1 MKQNDWTS
9 KLHERLDGHKATVP
23 DGLWDKIAERL
34 DDNIA
39 TAPAPLP
46 NNHNRPKTICL
57 VALAMSAAASVAVV
71 VMVAL
76 RMNDDT
82 INNVASKFDS
92 PAASLHNPAPSSVFN
107 VPHRLISRI
116 ASTTNA
122 SEPTAQ
128 TPQAA
133 VLLAEATP
141 LSEDTTYRSVCE
153 TPANDLQTIT
163 APDESN
169 ARPDER
175 SSTSRMRKGGNAN
188 KTYNKPSATSYA
200 LTQQTKHAQQS
211 AKWNIGVH
219 AEGITTDSRN
229 TQRPMLMA
237 TRDAD
242 MLVSGNPNKVQ
253 SVLSNAPL
261 QLADYSQTK
270 HHYHPM
276 SFGLSVG
283 YNLTPRLTLTT
294 GMVYTY
300 ASSDFTSSAA
310 GDDIVETQRLHYIG
324 VPLSV
329 KYKVWGN
336 SAIHTYAIAGCQAD
350 FNVSAKMQTGDITT
364 DADKDRTQWSVGGAV
379 GIQYNIIPRMGI
391 YAEPGVRYYIDNKS
405 SVETI
410 FKEKKLNFNLQLGV
424 RVEL

>member
-46 NNHNRPKTICL
+46 NNRNRHKTIRL

-82 INNVASKFDS
+82 INNVASKYNR
-92 PAASLHNPAPSSVFN
+92 PAASLHNPATSSVVN
-107 VPHRLISRI
+107 APQRLMARI
-116 ASTTNA
+116 TSTTPA
-122 SEPTAQ
+122 SEPMAQ

-133 VLLAEATP
+133 VLLAEAAP

-169 ARPDER
+169 
-175 SSTSRMRKGGNAN
+175 STSRMRKGGNAN
-188 KTYNKPSATSYA
+188 RTYNKPSATSYA
-200 LTQQTKHAQQS
+200 MTRQTKHTQQS
-211 AKWNIGVH
+211 NRWNIGVH

-237 TRDAD
+237 TRESD
-242 MLVSGNPNKVQ
+242 MLASGNPNKVQ

-283 YNLTPRLTLTT
+283 YNLTPRLALTT

-310 GDDIVETQRLHYIG
+310 GDDIIETQRLHYIG
-324 VPLSV
+324 IPLNL

-336 SAIHTYAIAGCQAD
+336 NAIHTYATAGCQAD
-350 FNVSAKMQTGDITT
+350 FNVSGKMKTGDITT

-379 GIQYNIIPRMGI
+379 GVQYNIIPRMGI

-410 FKEKKLNFNLQLGV
+410 FKEKKFNFNLQLGV

>member
-9 KLHERLDGHKATVP
+9 KLRERLAEHEATVP

-39 TAPAPLP
+39 TTPAPLI
-46 NNHNRPKTICL
+46 NNRNRHKTIRL

-82 INNVASKFDS
+82 INKVASKYNRQ
-92 PAASLHNPAPSSVFN
+92 AASLHNPATSSVVN
-107 VPHRLISRI
+107 APHRLMARI
-116 ASTTNA
+116 TSTTHA

-188 KTYNKPSATSYA
+188 RTYNKPSATSYA
-200 LTQQTKHAQQS
+200 LTRQTKHAQQS

-310 GDDIVETQRLHYIG
+310 GDDIIETQRLHYIG
-324 VPLSV
+324 VPLNL

-336 SAIHTYAIAGCQAD
+336 NAIHTYAIAGCQAD

-391 YAEPGVRYYIDNKS
+391 YAEPGMRYYIDNKS

>member
-9 KLHERLDGHKATVP
+9 KLRERLDDHKATVP

-34 DDNIA
+34 DDNNA
-39 TAPAPLP
+39 AAPAPLL
-46 NNHNRPKTICL
+46 NNRNRPKTIRL
-57 VALAMSAAASVAVV
+57 VALALSAAASVAVV
-71 VMVAL
+71 VMVVL

-82 INNVASKFDS
+82 INKVAQIYDR
-92 PAASLHNPAPSSVFN
+92 PAASLYNPAPSSVGN
-107 VPHRLISRI
+107 APQRI
-116 ASTTNA
+116 MARITSATPA
-122 SEPTAQ
+122 SEPMAQ
-128 TPQAA
+128 TPETAL
-133 VLLAEATP
+133 LLAEAAP
-141 LSEDTTYRSVCE
+141 QSEDTTYRSVCE
-153 TPANDLQTIT
+153 TPANDLQTRT
-163 APDESN
+163 APDETN
-169 ARPDER
+169 ATPNES
-175 SSTSRMRKGGNAN
+175 SSTSRIRKGGNAN
-188 KTYNKPSATSYA
+188 KPYNKPSATSYA
-200 LTQQTKHAQQS
+200 YSRQTASSLQS
-211 AKWNIGVH
+211 NRWTVGVH

-237 TRDAD
+237 TRESD

-324 VPLSV
+324 VPLNL

-336 SAIHTYAIAGCQAD
+336 SAIHTYATAGCQAD

>member
-9 KLHERLDGHKATVP
+9 KLRERLDDHKATVP

-34 DDNIA
+34 DDNNA
-39 TAPAPLP
+39 AAPAPLL
-46 NNHNRPKTICL
+46 NNRNRPKTIRL
-57 VALAMSAAASVAVV
+57 VALALSAAASVAVV

-82 INNVASKFDS
+82 INKVAQIYDR

-107 VPHRLISRI
+107 APQRLISRI
-116 ASTTNA
+116 ASATPA
-122 SEPTAQ
+122 SEPMAQ
-128 TPQAA
+128 TPETTL
-133 VLLAEATP
+133 LLAEAAP

-153 TPANDLQTIT
+153 TPANDLQTRT
-163 APDESN
+163 APDETN
-169 ARPDER
+169 ATPNES

-188 KTYNKPSATSYA
+188 KPYNKPSATSYA
-200 LTQQTKHAQQS
+200 YSRQTTSSLQS
-211 AKWNIGVH
+211 NRWTVGVH

-237 TRDAD
+237 TRESD

-310 GDDIVETQRLHYIG
+310 GDYIVETQRLHYIG
-324 VPLSV
+324 VPLNL

-336 SAIHTYAIAGCQAD
+336 NAIHTYATAGCQAD

-364 DADKDRTQWSVGGAV
+364 DADKDHTQWSVGGAV

>member
-46 NNHNRPKTICL
+46 NNRNRHKTIRL

-82 INNVASKFDS
+82 INNVASKYNR
-92 PAASLHNPAPSSVFN
+92 PAASLHNPATSSVVN
-107 VPHRLISRI
+107 APQRLISRI
-116 ASTTNA
+116 ASATHA

-200 LTQQTKHAQQS
+200 LTRQTKHAQQS

-300 ASSDFTSSAA
+300 ASSEFTSSAA
-310 GDDIVETQRLHYIG
+310 GDHIVETQRLHYIG
-324 VPLSV
+324 IPLSV

-336 SAIHTYAIAGCQAD
+336 NAIQTYATAGCQAD
-350 FNVSAKMQTGDITT
+350 FNVSANIQTDNITK

-379 GIQYNIIPRMGI
+379 GVQYNIIPRMGI

>member
-46 NNHNRPKTICL
+46 NNRNRHKTIRL

-92 PAASLHNPAPSSVFN
+92 PAASLHNPATSSVVN
-107 VPHRLISRI
+107 APQRLISRI
-116 ASTTNA
+116 ASATHA

-188 KTYNKPSATSYA
+188 RTYNKPSATSYA

-324 VPLSV
+324 IPLNV

-336 SAIHTYAIAGCQAD
+336 SAVQTYATAGGQAD
-350 FNVSAKMQTGDITT
+350 INVSAKIQTGDIT
-364 DADKDRTQWSVGGAV
+364 KDTGKDHIQFSIGGAV
-379 GIQYNIIPRMGI
+379 GVQYNVIPHLGL

-405 SVETI
+405 DTETI
-410 FKEKKLNFNLQLGV
+410 FKEKKLNFNLQLGI

>member
-46 NNHNRPKTICL
+46 NNRNRHKTIRL

-82 INNVASKFDS
+82 INNVASKYNR
-92 PAASLHNPAPSSVFN
+92 PAASLHNPATSSVVN
-107 VPHRLISRI
+107 APQRLMARI
-116 ASTTNA
+116 TSTTPA
-122 SEPTAQ
+122 SEPMAQ
-128 TPQAA
+128 TTEATL
-133 VLLAEATP
+133 LLAEAAP

-169 ARPDER
+169 
-175 SSTSRMRKGGNAN
+175 STSRMRKGGNAN
-188 KTYNKPSATSYA
+188 RIYNKPSATSYA
-200 LTQQTKHAQQS
+200 MTRQTKHTHQS
-211 AKWNIGVH
+211 NRWNIGMH

-237 TRDAD
+237 TRESD
-242 MLVSGNPNKVQ
+242 MLASGNPNKVQ

-283 YNLTPRLTLTT
+283 YNLTPRLALTT

-310 GDDIVETQRLHYIG
+310 GDDIIETQRLHYIG
-324 VPLSV
+324 VPLNL

-336 SAIHTYAIAGCQAD
+336 SAIHTYATAGCQAD
-350 FNVSAKMQTGDITT
+350 FNISAKMQTGDITT
-364 DADKDRTQWSVGGAV
+364 DADKDHTQWSVGGAV

-405 SVETI
+405 RVETI

>member
-9 KLHERLDGHKATVP
+9 KLRERLDDHKATVP

-34 DDNIA
+34 DDNNA
-39 TAPAPLP
+39 AAPAPLL
-46 NNHNRPKTICL
+46 NNRNRTKTIRL
-57 VALAMSAAASVAVV
+57 VALALSAAASVAVV

-82 INNVASKFDS
+82 INKVAQIYDR
-92 PAASLHNPAPSSVFN
+92 PAASLHNQAPSSVVN
-107 VPHRLISRI
+107 APQRLMARI
-116 ASTTNA
+116 TSTTPA
-122 SEPTAQ
+122 SKPMAQ
-128 TPQAA
+128 TPETTL
-133 VLLAEATP
+133 LLAEAAP
-141 LSEDTTYRSVCE
+141 LAEDTTYRSVCE

-169 ARPDER
+169 
-175 SSTSRMRKGGNAN
+175 STSRMRKGGNAN
-188 KTYNKPSATSYA
+188 RTYNKPSATSYA
-200 LTQQTKHAQQS
+200 MTRQTKHTQQS
-211 AKWNIGVH
+211 ARWNIGVH

-237 TRDAD
+237 TRESD
-242 MLVSGNPNKVQ
+242 MLASGNPNKVQ

-324 VPLSV
+324 IPLNL

-336 SAIHTYAIAGCQAD
+336 NAIHTYATAGCQAD

-364 DADKDRTQWSVGGAV
+364 DADKDRTQWSIGGAV
-379 GIQYNIIPRMGI
+379 GVQYNIIPRMGI
-391 YAEPGVRYYIDNKS
+391 YAEPGMRYYIDNKS

>member
-34 DDNIA
+34 DNNIA

-46 NNHNRPKTICL
+46 NNRNRHKTIRL

-82 INNVASKFDS
+82 INNVASKYNRQ
-92 PAASLHNPAPSSVFN
+92 AASLHNPATSSVVN
-107 VPHRLISRI
+107 APQRLMARI
-116 ASTTNA
+116 TSTTPA
-122 SEPTAQ
+122 SEPMAQ
-128 TPQAA
+128 TTEATL
-133 VLLAEATP
+133 LLAEAAP

-169 ARPDER
+169 
-175 SSTSRMRKGGNAN
+175 STSRMRKGGNAN
-188 KTYNKPSATSYA
+188 RIYNKPSATSYA
-200 LTQQTKHAQQS
+200 MTRQTKHTHQS
-211 AKWNIGVH
+211 NRWNIGVH

-237 TRDAD
+237 TRESD
-242 MLVSGNPNKVQ
+242 MLASGNPNKVQ

-283 YNLTPRLTLTT
+283 YNLTPRLALTT

-324 VPLSV
+324 VPLNL

-336 SAIHTYAIAGCQAD
+336 NAIQTYAIAGCQAD

>member
-9 KLHERLDGHKATVP
+9 KLRERLDGHKATVP

-46 NNHNRPKTICL
+46 NNRNRHKTIRL

-82 INNVASKFDS
+82 INNVASKYNRQ
-92 PAASLHNPAPSSVFN
+92 AASLHNPAPSSVFN
-107 VPHRLISRI
+107 APHRLISRI
-116 ASTTNA
+116 ASATHA
-122 SEPTAQ
+122 SEPMAQ

-169 ARPDER
+169 
-175 SSTSRMRKGGNAN
+175 STSRMRKGGNAN

-200 LTQQTKHAQQS
+200 YSRQTASSLQS
-211 AKWNIGVH
+211 NRWTVGVH
-219 AEGITTDSRN
+219 AEGITTDRRN

-237 TRDAD
+237 TRESD

-324 VPLSV
+324 VPLNL

-336 SAIHTYAIAGCQAD
+336 SAIQTYATAGCQAD

-364 DADKDRTQWSVGGAV
+364 DADKDHTQWSVGGAV
-379 GIQYNIIPRMGI
+379 GVQYNIIPRMGI

>member
-9 KLHERLDGHKATVP
+9 KLRERLDDHKATVP

-39 TAPAPLP
+39 AAPAPLL
-46 NNHNRPKTICL
+46 NNRNRTKTIRL

-82 INNVASKFDS
+82 INKVAQIYDR
-92 PAASLHNPAPSSVFN
+92 PAASLRNPAPSSVGN
-107 VPHRLISRI
+107 APQRLMARI
-116 ASTTNA
+116 TSATPA
-122 SEPTAQ
+122 SEPMTQ
-128 TPQAA
+128 TPETTL
-133 VLLAEATP
+133 LLAETAP

-153 TPANDLQTIT
+153 TPANDLQTRT
-163 APDESN
+163 APDETN
-169 ARPDER
+169 ATPNES

-200 LTQQTKHAQQS
+200 YSRQTASSLQS
-211 AKWNIGVH
+211 NRWTVGVH

-237 TRDAD
+237 TRESD

-324 VPLSV
+324 VPLNV

-336 SAIHTYAIAGCQAD
+336 NAIHTYATAGCQAD

-379 GIQYNIIPRMGI
+379 GVQYNIIPRMGI

-405 SVETI
+405 NVETI

>member
-9 KLHERLDGHKATVP
+9 KLRERLDDHKATVP

-34 DDNIA
+34 DDNNA
-39 TAPAPLP
+39 AAPAPLL
-46 NNHNRPKTICL
+46 NNRNRPKTIRL
-57 VALAMSAAASVAVV
+57 VALALSAAASVAVV

-82 INNVASKFDS
+82 INNVASKYDR
-92 PAASLHNPAPSSVFN
+92 PAASLHNPAPSSVVN
-107 VPHRLISRI
+107 APQRLMARI
-116 ASTTNA
+116 TSATPA
-122 SEPTAQ
+122 SEPMAQ
-128 TPQAA
+128 TPETTL
-133 VLLAEATP
+133 LLAEAAP
-141 LSEDTTYRSVCE
+141 LAEDTTYRSVCE
-153 TPANDLQTIT
+153 TPANDLQTRT
-163 APDESN
+163 APDETN
-169 ARPDER
+169 ATPNENN
-175 SSTSRMRKGGNAN
+175 STSRMRKGGNAN
-188 KTYNKPSATSYA
+188 KPYNKPSATSYA
-200 LTQQTKHAQQS
+200 YSRQTASSLQS
-211 AKWNIGVH
+211 NRWTVGVH

-237 TRDAD
+237 TRESD

-324 VPLSV
+324 VPLNL

-336 SAIHTYAIAGCQAD
+336 SAIHTYATAGCQAD

-391 YAEPGVRYYIDNKS
+391 YAEPGMRYYIDNKS

>member
-9 KLHERLDGHKATVP
+9 KLRERLDDHKATVP

-34 DDNIA
+34 DDNNA
-39 TAPAPLP
+39 AAPAPLL
-46 NNHNRPKTICL
+46 NNRNRPKTIRL
-57 VALAMSAAASVAVV
+57 VALALSAAASVAVV
-71 VMVAL
+71 VIVAL

-82 INNVASKFDS
+82 INNVAQIYDR
-92 PAASLHNPAPSSVFN
+92 PAASLHNPAPSSVVN
-107 VPHRLISRI
+107 APQRLMARI
-116 ASTTNA
+116 TSATPA
-122 SEPTAQ
+122 SEPMAQ
-128 TPQAA
+128 TPETTL
-133 VLLAEATP
+133 LLAEAAP
-141 LSEDTTYRSVCE
+141 LAEDTTYRSVCE
-153 TPANDLQTIT
+153 TPANDLQTRT
-163 APDESN
+163 APDETN
-169 ARPDER
+169 ATPYES

-188 KTYNKPSATSYA
+188 RTYNKPSATSYA
-200 LTQQTKHAQQS
+200 MTRQTKHAHQS
-211 AKWNIGVH
+211 NRWNIGVH

-237 TRDAD
+237 TRESD

-310 GDDIVETQRLHYIG
+310 GDDIVETQHLHYIG
-324 VPLSV
+324 IPLNL

-336 SAIHTYAIAGCQAD
+336 NAIHTYATAGCQAD

-379 GIQYNIIPRMGI
+379 GVQYNIIPRMGI

>member
-23 DGLWDKIAERL
+23 DGLWDKIATRL
-34 DDNIA
+34 DDDNTA
-39 TAPAPLP
+39 TPAPHVNTP
-46 NNHNRPKTICL
+46 SRPKTARI
-57 VALAMSAAASVAVV
+57 VAMALSAAASVAVV
-71 VMVAL
+71 VTVVL

-82 INNVASKFDS
+82 INNVAHKFDR
-92 PAASLHNPAPSSVFN
+92 PAASLHNPAPSSVVN
-107 VPHRLISRI
+107 APQRI
-116 ASTTNA
+116 MARITSTTPA
-122 SEPTAQ
+122 SEPMAQ
-128 TPQAA
+128 TPEAA
-133 VLLAEATP
+133 VLLAEAAP
-141 LSEDTTYRSVCE
+141 LSVDTTYRSVCE

-169 ARPDER
+169 ATPDER
-175 SSTSRMRKGGNAN
+175 NSTSRMHKGGNTN
-188 KTYNKPSATSYA
+188 RTYNKPSATSYA
-200 LTQQTKHAQQS
+200 LTRQTKHTHQS
-211 AKWNIGVH
+211 NRWNIGVH

-237 TRDAD
+237 TRESD
-242 MLVSGNPNKVQ
+242 MLASGNPNKVQ

-310 GDDIVETQRLHYIG
+310 GDDIIETQRLHYIG
-324 VPLSV
+324 VPLNL

-336 SAIHTYAIAGCQAD
+336 NAIHTYAIAGCQAD
-350 FNVSAKMQTGDITT
+350 FNVSAKMQTGGITT
-364 DADKDRTQWSVGGAV
+364 DADKDHTQWSVGGAV
-379 GIQYNIIPRMGI
+379 GVQYNIIPRMGI

>member
-9 KLHERLDGHKATVP
+9 KLRERLDDHKATVP
-23 DGLWDKIAERL
+23 DGLWDKIAERI
-34 DDNIA
+34 DENNA
-39 TAPAPLP
+39 AAPAPLL
-46 NNHNRPKTICL
+46 NNRNRTKTIRL
-57 VALAMSAAASVAVV
+57 VALALSVAASVAVV
-71 VMVAL
+71 VMLAL

-82 INNVASKFDS
+82 INNVAQIYDR
-92 PAASLHNPAPSSVFN
+92 PAASLHNPAPSSVVN
-107 VPHRLISRI
+107 APQRLISRI
-116 ASTTNA
+116 ASATPA
-122 SEPTAQ
+122 SEPMAQ
-128 TPQAA
+128 TPETTL
-133 VLLAEATP
+133 LLAEAAP
-141 LSEDTTYRSVCE
+141 LAEDTTYRSVCE
-153 TPANDLQTIT
+153 TPANDLQTRT
-163 APDESN
+163 APDETN
-169 ARPDER
+169 ATPNES

-188 KTYNKPSATSYA
+188 RTYNKPSATSYA
-200 LTQQTKHAQQS
+200 YSQQTASSLQS
-211 AKWNIGVH
+211 NRWTVGVH

-237 TRDAD
+237 TRESD

-324 VPLSV
+324 VPLNV

-336 SAIHTYAIAGCQAD
+336 SAIHTYATAGCQAD

-379 GIQYNIIPRMGI
+379 GVQYNIIPRMGI

>member
-46 NNHNRPKTICL
+46 NNRNRHKTIRL

-82 INNVASKFDS
+82 INNVASKYNRQ
-92 PAASLHNPAPSSVFN
+92 AASLHNPATSSVVN
-107 VPHRLISRI
+107 APQRLMARI
-116 ASTTNA
+116 TSTTPA
-122 SEPTAQ
+122 SEPMAQ
-128 TPQAA
+128 TTEATL
-133 VLLAEATP
+133 LLAEAAP

-169 ARPDER
+169 
-175 SSTSRMRKGGNAN
+175 STSRMRKGGNAN
-188 KTYNKPSATSYA
+188 RIYNKPSATSYA
-200 LTQQTKHAQQS
+200 MTRQTKHTHQS
-211 AKWNIGVH
+211 NRWNIGVH

-237 TRDAD
+237 TRESD
-242 MLVSGNPNKVQ
+242 MLASGNPNKVQ

-310 GDDIVETQRLHYIG
+310 GDDIIETQRLHYIG
-324 VPLSV
+324 VPLNL

-336 SAIHTYAIAGCQAD
+336 NAIHTYAIAGCQAD
-350 FNVSAKMQTGDITT
+350 FNISAKMQTGDITT

>member
-39 TAPAPLP
+39 TAPAPLI
-46 NNHNRPKTICL
+46 NNRNRPKTIRL

-82 INNVASKFDS
+82 INNVASKYNR
-92 PAASLHNPAPSSVFN
+92 PAASLHNPAPSSVVN
-107 VPHRLISRI
+107 APQRLMARI
-116 ASTTNA
+116 TSTTPA
-122 SEPTAQ
+122 SEPMAQ
-128 TPQAA
+128 TTEATL
-133 VLLAEATP
+133 LLAEATP

-153 TPANDLQTIT
+153 TPANDLQTRT

-200 LTQQTKHAQQS
+200 LTQQTKHAHQS
-211 AKWNIGVH
+211 AKLNIGVH
-219 AEGITTDSRN
+219 AEGITTDSRY

-324 VPLSV
+324 VPLNL

-336 SAIHTYAIAGCQAD
+336 NAIHTYATAGCQAD

>member
-46 NNHNRPKTICL
+46 NNRNRHKTIRL

-82 INNVASKFDS
+82 INNVASKYNR
-92 PAASLHNPAPSSVFN
+92 PAASLHNPATSSVVN
-107 VPHRLISRI
+107 APQRLMARI
-116 ASTTNA
+116 TSTTPA
-122 SEPTAQ
+122 SEPIAQ
-128 TPQAA
+128 TPEAA

-153 TPANDLQTIT
+153 TPANDLQTRT

-169 ARPDER
+169 
-175 SSTSRMRKGGNAN
+175 STSRMRKGGNAN
-188 KTYNKPSATSYA
+188 RTYNKPSATSYA
-200 LTQQTKHAQQS
+200 MTRQTKHTHQS
-211 AKWNIGVH
+211 NRWNIGVH
-219 AEGITTDSRN
+219 AEEITTDSRN

-237 TRDAD
+237 TRESD
-242 MLVSGNPNKVQ
+242 MLTSGNPNKVQ

-283 YNLTPRLTLTT
+283 YNLTPRLALTT

-310 GDDIVETQRLHYIG
+310 GDDIIETQRLHYIG
-324 VPLSV
+324 VPLNL

-364 DADKDRTQWSVGGAV
+364 DADKDHTQWSVGGAV

>member
-34 DDNIA
+34 DDNNA
-39 TAPAPLP
+39 AAPAPLL
-46 NNHNRPKTICL
+46 NNRNRTKTIRL
-57 VALAMSAAASVAVV
+57 VALALSAAASVAVV

-82 INNVASKFDS
+82 INKVAQIYDR
-92 PAASLHNPAPSSVFN
+92 PAASLHNQAPSSVVN
-107 VPHRLISRI
+107 APQRLMARI
-116 ASTTNA
+116 TSTTPA
-122 SEPTAQ
+122 SKPMAQ
-128 TPQAA
+128 TPETTL
-133 VLLAEATP
+133 LLAEAAP
-141 LSEDTTYRSVCE
+141 LAEDTTYRSVCE

-169 ARPDER
+169 
-175 SSTSRMRKGGNAN
+175 STSRMRKGGNAN
-188 KTYNKPSATSYA
+188 RTYNKPSATSYA
-200 LTQQTKHAQQS
+200 MTRQTKHTQQS
-211 AKWNIGVH
+211 ARWNIGVH

-237 TRDAD
+237 TRESD
-242 MLVSGNPNKVQ
+242 MLASGNPNKVQ

-324 VPLSV
+324 IPLNL

-336 SAIHTYAIAGCQAD
+336 NAIHTYATAGCQAD

-364 DADKDRTQWSVGGAV
+364 DADKDRTQWSIGGAV
-379 GIQYNIIPRMGI
+379 GVQYNIIPRMGI
-391 YAEPGVRYYIDNKS
+391 YAEPGMRYYIDNKS

>member
-9 KLHERLDGHKATVP
+9 KLRERLDGHKATVP

-34 DDNIA
+34 DDNNA
-39 TAPAPLP
+39 AAPAPLL
-46 NNHNRPKTICL
+46 NNRNRTKTIRL
-57 VALAMSAAASVAVV
+57 VALALSAAASVAVV

-82 INNVASKFDS
+82 INKVAQIYDR
-92 PAASLHNPAPSSVFN
+92 PAASLHNPAPSSVVN
-107 VPHRLISRI
+107 APQRLISSI
-116 ASTTNA
+116 ASATHA
-122 SEPTAQ
+122 SEPMAQ

-133 VLLAEATP
+133 VLLAEAAP

-169 ARPDER
+169 
-175 SSTSRMRKGGNAN
+175 STSRMRKGGNAN
-188 KTYNKPSATSYA
+188 RTYNKPSATSYA
-200 LTQQTKHAQQS
+200 YSRQTASSLQS
-211 AKWNIGVH
+211 NRWTVGVH

-237 TRDAD
+237 TRESD
-242 MLVSGNPNKVQ
+242 MLASGNPNKVQ

-310 GDDIVETQRLHYIG
+310 GDDIIETQRLHYIG
-324 VPLSV
+324 VPLNL

-336 SAIHTYAIAGCQAD
+336 NAIHTYATAGCQAD

-364 DADKDRTQWSVGGAV
+364 DADKDHTQWSVGGAV
-379 GIQYNIIPRMGI
+379 GVQYNIIPRMGI
-391 YAEPGVRYYIDNKS
+391 YAEPGMRYYIDNKS

>member
-46 NNHNRPKTICL
+46 NNRNRHKTIRL

-82 INNVASKFDS
+82 INNVASKYNR
-92 PAASLHNPAPSSVFN
+92 PAASLHNPAPSSVVN
-107 VPHRLISRI
+107 APQRLMARI
-116 ASTTNA
+116 TSTTPA
-122 SEPTAQ
+122 SKPMAQ
-128 TPQAA
+128 TPETTL
-133 VLLAEATP
+133 LLAEAAP
-141 LSEDTTYRSVCE
+141 LAEDTTYRSVCE

-169 ARPDER
+169 
-175 SSTSRMRKGGNAN
+175 STSRMRKGGNAN
-188 KTYNKPSATSYA
+188 RTYNKPSATSYA
-200 LTQQTKHAQQS
+200 MTRQTKHTQQS
-211 AKWNIGVH
+211 ARWNIGVH

-237 TRDAD
+237 TRESD
-242 MLVSGNPNKVQ
+242 MLASGNPNKVQ

-324 VPLSV
+324 IPLNL

-336 SAIHTYAIAGCQAD
+336 NAIHTYATAGCQAD

-379 GIQYNIIPRMGI
+379 GVQYNIIPRMGI
-391 YAEPGVRYYIDNKS
+391 YAEPGMRYYIDNKS

>member
-46 NNHNRPKTICL
+46 NNRNRHKTIRL

-82 INNVASKFDS
+82 INNVASKYNR
-92 PAASLHNPAPSSVFN
+92 PAASLHNPAPSSVVN
-107 VPHRLISRI
+107 APQRLMTRI
-116 ASTTNA
+116 TSTTPA

-133 VLLAEATP
+133 VLLAEAAP

-153 TPANDLQTIT
+153 TPDNDMQTIT

-169 ARPDER
+169 ATPDE
-175 SSTSRMRKGGNAN
+175 SYSTSRMRKGGNAN
-188 KTYNKPSATSYA
+188 RTYNKPSATSYA
-200 LTQQTKHAQQS
+200 MTRQTKHTQQS
-211 AKWNIGVH
+211 NRLNIGVH

-237 TRDAD
+237 TRESD
-242 MLVSGNPNKVQ
+242 MLASGNPNKVQ

-324 VPLSV
+324 IPLNL

-336 SAIHTYAIAGCQAD
+336 STIHTYATAGCQAD

-391 YAEPGVRYYIDNKS
+391 YAEPGMRYYIDNKS

>member
-9 KLHERLDGHKATVP
+9 KLRERLDDHKATVP

-34 DDNIA
+34 DDNNA
-39 TAPAPLP
+39 AAPAPLL
-46 NNHNRPKTICL
+46 NNRNRTKTIRL
-57 VALAMSAAASVAVV
+57 VALALSAAASVAVV

-82 INNVASKFDS
+82 INNVAQIYDRQ
-92 PAASLHNPAPSSVFN
+92 AASLQNPAPSSVFN
-107 VPHRLISRI
+107 APQRLMARI
-116 ASTTNA
+116 TSATPA
-122 SEPTAQ
+122 SEPMAQ
-128 TPQAA
+128 TPETTL
-133 VLLAEATP
+133 LLAKAAP

-153 TPANDLQTIT
+153 TPANDLQTRT
-163 APDESN
+163 APDETN
-169 ARPDER
+169 ATPDES

-188 KTYNKPSATSYA
+188 KPYNKPSATSYA
-200 LTQQTKHAQQS
+200 YSRQTKHAHQS
-211 AKWNIGVH
+211 NRWNIGVH

-237 TRDAD
+237 TRESD
-242 MLVSGNPNKVQ
+242 MLVSGYPNKVQ

-324 VPLSV
+324 VPLNL

-336 SAIHTYAIAGCQAD
+336 SAIHTYATAGCQAD

-379 GIQYNIIPRMGI
+379 GVQYNIIPRMGI

-424 RVEL
+424 RVEF

>member
-9 KLHERLDGHKATVP
+9 KLRERLDGHKATVP

-46 NNHNRPKTICL
+46 NNRNRHKTIRL

-82 INNVASKFDS
+82 INNVASKYNRQ
-92 PAASLHNPAPSSVFN
+92 AASLHNPAPSSVFN
-107 VPHRLISRI
+107 APHRLISRI
-116 ASTTNA
+116 ASATHA
-122 SEPTAQ
+122 SEPMAQ

-153 TPANDLQTIT
+153 TPANDLQTRT
-163 APDESN
+163 APDETN
-169 ARPDER
+169 ATPNEN

-200 LTQQTKHAQQS
+200 YSRQTASSLQS
-211 AKWNIGVH
+211 NRWTVGMH

-229 TQRPMLMA
+229 KQRPMLMA
-237 TRDAD
+237 TRESD
-242 MLVSGNPNKVQ
+242 MLISGNPNKVQ

-310 GDDIVETQRLHYIG
+310 GDDIIETQRLHYIG
-324 VPLSV
+324 IPLNL

-336 SAIHTYAIAGCQAD
+336 RAIHTYATAGCQAD
-350 FNVSAKMQTGDITT
+350 FNVSAKMQTGDIATY
-364 DADKDRTQWSVGGAV
+364 ADKDRTQWSVGGAV
-379 GIQYNIIPRMGI
+379 GVQYNIIPRMGI

>member
-9 KLHERLDGHKATVP
+9 KLRERLDDHKATVP

-34 DDNIA
+34 DDNNA
-39 TAPAPLP
+39 AAPAPLL
-46 NNHNRPKTICL
+46 NNRNRTKTIRL
-57 VALAMSAAASVAVV
+57 VALALSAAASVAVV

-82 INNVASKFDS
+82 INKVAQIYDR
-92 PAASLHNPAPSSVFN
+92 PAASLHNPAPSSVVN
-107 VPHRLISRI
+107 APQRLMARI
-116 ASTTNA
+116 TSTTPA
-122 SEPTAQ
+122 SEPMAQ
-128 TPQAA
+128 TPETTL
-133 VLLAEATP
+133 LLAEAAP
-141 LSEDTTYRSVCE
+141 LAEDTTYRSVCE
-153 TPANDLQTIT
+153 TPANDLQTRT
-163 APDESN
+163 APDETN
-169 ARPDER
+169 ATPYES

-200 LTQQTKHAQQS
+200 YSRQTASSLQS
-211 AKWNIGVH
+211 NRWTVGVH

-237 TRDAD
+237 TRESD

-324 VPLSV
+324 VPLNL

-336 SAIHTYAIAGCQAD
+336 SAIHTYATAGCQAD

>member
-9 KLHERLDGHKATVP
+9 KLRERLDGHKATVP

-34 DDNIA
+34 DDNNA
-39 TAPAPLP
+39 AAPAPLL
-46 NNHNRPKTICL
+46 NNRNRPKTIRL
-57 VALAMSAAASVAVV
+57 VALALSAAASVAVV

-82 INNVASKFDS
+82 INKVAQIYDR
-92 PAASLHNPAPSSVFN
+92 PAASLHNPAPSSLVN
-107 VPHRLISRI
+107 APQRLMARI
-116 ASTTNA
+116 TSATPASK
-122 SEPTAQ
+122 PMAQ
-128 TPQAA
+128 TPETTL
-133 VLLAEATP
+133 LLAEAAP
-141 LSEDTTYRSVCE
+141 LAEDTTYRSVCE
-153 TPANDLQTIT
+153 TPANDLQTRT
-163 APDESN
+163 APDETN
-169 ARPDER
+169 ATPNES

-188 KTYNKPSATSYA
+188 KPYNKPSATSYA
-200 LTQQTKHAQQS
+200 MTRQTTSSLQS
-211 AKWNIGVH
+211 NRWTVGVH

-229 TQRPMLMA
+229 TQCPMLMA
-237 TRDAD
+237 TRESD

-324 VPLSV
+324 VPLNL

-336 SAIHTYAIAGCQAD
+336 SAIHTYATAGCQAD

-379 GIQYNIIPRMGI
+379 GVQYNIIPRMGI

-410 FKEKKLNFNLQLGV
+410 FKEKKLNFNLQLGI

>member
-9 KLHERLDGHKATVP
+9 KLRERLAEHEATVP

-46 NNHNRPKTICL
+46 NNRNRHKTIRL

-92 PAASLHNPAPSSVFN
+92 PAASLHNPATSSVVN
-107 VPHRLISRI
+107 APHRLISRI
-116 ASTTNA
+116 ASATHA
-122 SEPTAQ
+122 SEPIAQ
-128 TPQAA
+128 TPQTA
-133 VLLAEATP
+133 VLLAEAAP

-200 LTQQTKHAQQS
+200 LTRQTKHAQQS

-310 GDDIVETQRLHYIG
+310 GDDLIETQRLHYIG
-324 VPLSV
+324 VPLNL

-336 SAIHTYAIAGCQAD
+336 NAIHTYAIAGCQAD

-391 YAEPGVRYYIDNKS
+391 YAEPGMRYYIDNKS

>member
-46 NNHNRPKTICL
+46 NNHNRPKTIRL

-92 PAASLHNPAPSSVFN
+92 PAASLHNPATSSVVN
-107 VPHRLISRI
+107 VPHRLMARI
-116 ASTTNA
+116 TSTTHA
-122 SEPTAQ
+122 SEPMAQ
-128 TPQAA
+128 TTEATL
-133 VLLAEATP
+133 LLAEATP

-169 ARPDER
+169 TTPDENN
-175 SSTSRMRKGGNAN
+175 STSRMRKGGNAN
-188 KTYNKPSATSYA
+188 RTYNKPSATSYA
-200 LTQQTKHAQQS
+200 LTRQTKHAQQS

-237 TRDAD
+237 TRESD

-270 HHYHPM
+270 HHYHHM

-310 GDDIVETQRLHYIG
+310 GDDIIETQRLHYIG

-336 SAIHTYAIAGCQAD
+336 NAIHTYAIAGCQAD

>member
-9 KLHERLDGHKATVP
+9 KLHERLD
-23 DGLWDKIAERL
+23 
-34 DDNIA
+34 DNIA
-39 TAPAPLP
+39 TAPAPLI
-46 NNHNRPKTICL
+46 NNRNRPKTIRL

-82 INNVASKFDS
+82 INNVASKYNR
-92 PAASLHNPAPSSVFN
+92 PAASLHNPAPSSVVN
-107 VPHRLISRI
+107 APQRLMARI
-116 ASTTNA
+116 TSTTPA
-122 SEPTAQ
+122 SEPMAQ

-133 VLLAEATP
+133 VLLAEAAP

-169 ARPDER
+169 
-175 SSTSRMRKGGNAN
+175 STSRMRKGGNAN
-188 KTYNKPSATSYA
+188 RTYNKPSATSYA
-200 LTQQTKHAQQS
+200 MTRQTASSLQS
-211 AKWNIGVH
+211 NRWTVGVH
-219 AEGITTDSRN
+219 AEGITTDRRN

-237 TRDAD
+237 TRESD

-310 GDDIVETQRLHYIG
+310 SDDIIETQRLHYIG

-336 SAIHTYAIAGCQAD
+336 NTIHTYATAGCQAD

-364 DADKDRTQWSVGGAV
+364 DADKDRTQWSIGGAV
-379 GIQYNIIPRMGI
+379 GVQYNIIPRMGI
-391 YAEPGVRYYIDNKS
+391 YAEPGMRYYIDNKS

>member
-46 NNHNRPKTICL
+46 NNRNRHKTIRL

-82 INNVASKFDS
+82 INNVASKYNR

-107 VPHRLISRI
+107 VPHRLISRT
-116 ASTTNA
+116 ASATNA

-169 ARPDER
+169 
-175 SSTSRMRKGGNAN
+175 STSRMRKGGNAN
-188 KTYNKPSATSYA
+188 RTYNKPSATSYA
-200 LTQQTKHAQQS
+200 MTRQTKHTNQS
-211 AKWNIGVH
+211 NRWNIGVH

-229 TQRPMLMA
+229 TQRPMFMA

-242 MLVSGNPNKVQ
+242 MLASGNPNKVQ

-283 YNLTPRLTLTT
+283 YNITPRLALTT

-310 GDDIVETQRLHYIG
+310 GDDIIETQRLHYIG
-324 VPLSV
+324 VPLNL

-336 SAIHTYAIAGCQAD
+336 NAIHTYATAGCQTD

-379 GIQYNIIPRMGI
+379 GVQYNIIPRMGI

>member
-46 NNHNRPKTICL
+46 NNRNRPKTIRL

-92 PAASLHNPAPSSVFN
+92 PAASLHNPAPSSVVN
-107 VPHRLISRI
+107 APQRLMARI
-116 ASTTNA
+116 TSTTPA
-122 SEPTAQ
+122 SKPMAQ
-128 TPQAA
+128 TPETTL
-133 VLLAEATP
+133 LLAEAAP
-141 LSEDTTYRSVCE
+141 LAEDTTYRSVCE
-153 TPANDLQTIT
+153 TPANDLQTRT
-163 APDESN
+163 APDETN
-169 ARPDER
+169 ATPNES

-188 KTYNKPSATSYA
+188 KPYNKPSATSYA
-200 LTQQTKHAQQS
+200 YSRQTASSLQS
-211 AKWNIGVH
+211 NRWTVGVH

-237 TRDAD
+237 TRESD

-270 HHYHPM
+270 HHYHLM

-310 GDDIVETQRLHYIG
+310 GDDIIETQRLHYIG
-324 VPLSV
+324 VPLNL

-336 SAIHTYAIAGCQAD
+336 NAIHTYATAGCQAD

-364 DADKDRTQWSVGGAV
+364 DADKDHTQWSVGGAV
-379 GIQYNIIPRMGI
+379 GVQYNIIPRMGI
-391 YAEPGVRYYIDNKS
+391 YAEPGMRYYIDNKS

>member
-46 NNHNRPKTICL
+46 NNHNRPKTIRL

-82 INNVASKFDS
+82 INNVASKYNR
-92 PAASLHNPAPSSVFN
+92 PAASLHNPATSSVVN
-107 VPHRLISRI
+107 APQRLISRI
-116 ASTTNA
+116 ASATHA
-122 SEPTAQ
+122 SELTAQ

-200 LTQQTKHAQQS
+200 LTRQTKHAQQS

-300 ASSDFTSSAA
+300 ASSEFTSSAA
-310 GDDIVETQRLHYIG
+310 GDHIVETQRLHYIG
-324 VPLSV
+324 IPLSV

-336 SAIHTYAIAGCQAD
+336 NAIQTYATAGCQAD
-350 FNVSAKMQTGDITT
+350 FNVSANIQTDNITK

-379 GIQYNIIPRMGI
+379 GVQYNIIPRMGI

>member
-9 KLHERLDGHKATVP
+9 KLRERLDDHKATVP

-34 DDNIA
+34 DDNNA
-39 TAPAPLP
+39 AAPAPLL
-46 NNHNRPKTICL
+46 NNRNRPKTIRL
-57 VALAMSAAASVAVV
+57 VALALSAAASVAVV

-82 INNVASKFDS
+82 INNVAQIYDR
-92 PAASLHNPAPSSVFN
+92 PAASLHNPAPSSVVN
-107 VPHRLISRI
+107 APQRLMARI
-116 ASTTNA
+116 TSATPA
-122 SEPTAQ
+122 SEPMAQ
-128 TPQAA
+128 TPETTL
-133 VLLAEATP
+133 LLAEAAP
-141 LSEDTTYRSVCE
+141 QSEDTTYRSVCE
-153 TPANDLQTIT
+153 TPANDLQTRT
-163 APDESN
+163 APDETN
-169 ARPDER
+169 ATPNES

-188 KTYNKPSATSYA
+188 KPYNKPSATSYA
-200 LTQQTKHAQQS
+200 HSRQTASSLQS
-211 AKWNIGVH
+211 NRWTVGVH

-237 TRDAD
+237 TRESD

-324 VPLSV
+324 VPLNL

-336 SAIHTYAIAGCQAD
+336 NAIHTYATAGCQAD

-391 YAEPGVRYYIDNKS
+391 YAEPGMRYYIDNKS

>member
-23 DGLWDKIAERL
+23 DGLWDKIAERI
-34 DDNIA
+34 DDNNA
-39 TAPAPLP
+39 AAPVPLL
-46 NNHNRPKTICL
+46 NNRNRPKTIRL

-82 INNVASKFDS
+82 INNVASKYNR
-92 PAASLHNPAPSSVFN
+92 PAASLHNPATSSVFN
-107 VPHRLISRI
+107 APHRLISRI
-116 ASTTNA
+116 ASATHA
-122 SEPTAQ
+122 SEPMAQ

-133 VLLAEATP
+133 VLLAEAAP

-153 TPANDLQTIT
+153 TPANDLQTRT
-163 APDESN
+163 APDETNTTPNES
-169 ARPDER
+169 

-188 KTYNKPSATSYA
+188 KPYNKPSATSYA
-200 LTQQTKHAQQS
+200 YSRQTASSLQS
-211 AKWNIGVH
+211 NRWTVGVH

-237 TRDAD
+237 TRESD
-242 MLVSGNPNKVQ
+242 MLVSGYPNKVQ

-283 YNLTPRLTLTT
+283 YNLTPRITLTT

-310 GDDIVETQRLHYIG
+310 GDDIVETQRLHYFGI
-324 VPLSV
+324 PLNV

-336 SAIHTYAIAGCQAD
+336 SAIHTYATAGCQAD

-364 DADKDRTQWSVGGAV
+364 DADKDRTQWSIGGAV
-379 GIQYNIIPRMGI
+379 GVQYNIIPRMGI

>member
-39 TAPAPLP
+39 TAPAPRI
-46 NNHNRPKTICL
+46 NNRNRPKTIRL

-82 INNVASKFDS
+82 INNVASKYNR
-92 PAASLHNPAPSSVFN
+92 PAASLHNPATSSVFN
-107 VPHRLISRI
+107 APQRLMARI
-116 ASTTNA
+116 TSNTPA
-122 SEPTAQ
+122 SEPMAQ
-128 TPQAA
+128 TT
-133 VLLAEATP
+133 EATLLLVEAAP

-153 TPANDLQTIT
+153 TPANDLQTRT

-169 ARPDER
+169 ATPDE
-175 SSTSRMRKGGNAN
+175 SNSTSRMRKGGNAN
-188 KTYNKPSATSYA
+188 RTYNKPSATSYA
-200 LTQQTKHAQQS
+200 MTQS
-211 AKWNIGVH
+211 NRWNIGVH
-219 AEGITTDSRN
+219 AEGITTDSRY

-310 GDDIVETQRLHYIG
+310 GDDIIETQRLHYIG

-379 GIQYNIIPRMGI
+379 GIQYNILPHMGI

>member
-46 NNHNRPKTICL
+46 NNHNRPKTIRL

-92 PAASLHNPAPSSVFN
+92 PAASLHNPATSSVVN
-107 VPHRLISRI
+107 APQRLISRI
-116 ASTTNA
+116 ASATHA

-237 TRDAD
+237 TRESD

-276 SFGLSVG
+276 SFGLSVS

-324 VPLSV
+324 VPLNL

-336 SAIHTYAIAGCQAD
+336 NAIHTYATAGCQAD
-350 FNVSAKMQTGDITT
+350 FNVSANIQTDNITK

-379 GIQYNIIPRMGI
+379 GIQYNILPHMGI